1 MTESLED
8 LLTKLKNLRVQEEIV
23 IQKIDHALQQ
33 SRLQEESVI
42 KQIED
47 LTEKHSKKSNLKTP
61 ATASVPET
69 TKARVLQPA
78 SDRKKRVLDFKTD
91 FKRGDRV
98 TIKNRTTSSIF
109 NRRASIE
116 DKTATV
122 TRVRIDENGR
132 IEKVFI
138 TTYNGL
144 ATHRLP
150 KHLEHLNKL
159 E

>member
-23 IQKIDHALQQ
+23 IQEIDHALQQ
-33 SRLQEESVI
+33 SRLQEETVI
-42 KQIED
+42 KQ
-47 LTEKHSKKSNLKTP
+47 TS

-69 TKARVLQPA
+69 IKARFLQPA
-78 SDRKKRVLDFKTD
+78 SDRKKGVLD

-159 E
+159 

>member
-69 TKARVLQPA
+69 IKARVLQPA
-78 SDRKKRVLDFKTD
+78 SDRKKRVLD

-159 E
+159 K

>member
-78 SDRKKRVLDFKTD
+78 SDRKKRVLDFK
-91 FKRGDRV
+91 RGDRV

-159 E
+159 

>member
-91 FKRGDRV
+91 FKRGFPILSCGAERP
-98 TIKNRTTSSIF
+98 
-109 NRRASIE
+109 
-116 DKTATV
+116 ATGGLPSWLEAAARKEKRGATLGII
-122 TRVRIDENGR
+122 TRFVSHIVLCLMAA
-132 IEKVFI
+132 I
-138 TTYNGL
+138 L
-144 ATHRLP
+144 
-150 KHLEHLNKL
+150 
-159 E
+159 